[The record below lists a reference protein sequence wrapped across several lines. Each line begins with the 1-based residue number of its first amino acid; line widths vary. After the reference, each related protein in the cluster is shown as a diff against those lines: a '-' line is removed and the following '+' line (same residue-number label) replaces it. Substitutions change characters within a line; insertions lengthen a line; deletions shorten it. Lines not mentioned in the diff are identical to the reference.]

1 MSKSFRSVAALL
13 FLFTIS
19 ACFENETGNSEAAE
33 NPPNVVIAF
42 KASELKDIIWVTPAI
57 LTKNYESV
65 GDLELRLQ
73 IMNFD
78 GDKLI
83 IKLPE
88 ATPGQYKFKW
98 KLGSKGQIL
107 LKDLDPESSSSR
119 LYEIWKI
126 KDDSEGFKITND
138 YFSPVGQTEEIS
150 LLKPQLLNSNN
161 LSNQTITID
170 DGREIGYFEG
180 SQYKFNIY
188 QNDAKNFYGNISDDR
203 FHNTVLV
210 TTDHSADRYMLF
222 EGLKPELGTLLKFS
236 YWRIN
241 AEQPPIELGAI
252 YRIKNLSQE
261 DYNYGFG
268 RSKTVT
274 ERYYGAHTY
283 K

>member
-1 MSKSFRSVAALL
+1 MRPFYRSTVALL
-13 FLFTIS
+13 FLFSIS
-19 ACFENETGNSEAAE
+19 SCFENDTGNSEAAE
-33 NPPNVVIAF
+33 NPPNVVVAF
-42 KASELKDIIWVTPAI
+42 NASELKDVIWVTPAI

-65 GDLELRLQ
+65 DDFGLQLQ
-73 IMNFD
+73 IMIFD
-78 GDKLI
+78 NDELI

-126 KDDSEGFKITND
+126 KDDSDGFKITND

-150 LLKPQLLNSNN
+150 FLKPKLLNSNN

-180 SQYKFNIY
+180 SQYKYNIY
-188 QNDAKNFYGNISDDR
+188 QNDTENFYGDVNDDR
-203 FHNTVLV
+203 FQNTVLIK
-210 TTDHSADRYMLF
+210 TDHSADRYMLF

-252 YRIKNLSQE
+252 YRIKNLTQE
-261 DYNYGFG
+261 DYNYGVD
-268 RSKTVT
+268 RSSVT
-274 ERYYGAHTY
+274 EPYYAAHIY

>member
-1 MSKSFRSVAALL
+1 MGKISRTITALL
-13 FLFTIS
+13 FLFSIS
-19 ACFENETGNSEAAE
+19 ACFDNEMGTSEAAE

-42 KASELKDIIWVTPAI
+42 KDSELKDVIWVTPAI
-57 LTKNYESV
+57 LIKNYESV
-65 GDLELRLQ
+65 DDFDLQLQ
-73 IMNFD
+73 IMIFD
-78 GDKLI
+78 GDELI

-88 ATPGQYKFKW
+88 ASPGQYKFKW

-107 LKDLDPESSSSR
+107 LKDLEPESSSSR

-138 YFSPVGQTEEIS
+138 YFSPVGQIEEIS

-161 LSNQTITID
+161 LSNQTISID

-188 QNDAKNFYGNISDDR
+188 QNDAKNFYGNVSDDR
-203 FHNTVLV
+203 FQNSVLV

-222 EGLKPELGTLLKFS
+222 EGLKPELGILLKFS

-252 YRIKNLSQE
+252 YRIKNLTKE
-261 DYNYGFG
+261 DYNYNFG
-268 RSKTVT
+268 RSSSLN
-274 ERYYGAHTY
+274 ERFFGAHVY
-283 K
+283 Q